1 MEEQQQHK
9 VSQQQGESSP
19 ASLRPAQ
26 GGLGGS
32 FLSAGLAACLL
43 LIQMELADLQEEGRE
58 KKKKKRERKKKQTLR
73 NSIKA
78 VASFRKRKI
87 LTLNVVSVP
96 FFCKSI

>member
-1 MEEQQQHK
+1 MEEQQQHE
-9 VSQQQGESSP
+9 VSKQQGESSP

-58 KKKKKRERKKKQTLR
+58 KKKRERKKKQTLR

>member
-1 MEEQQQHK
+1 M
-9 VSQQQGESSP
+9 SQQQGESSP

-43 LIQMELADLQEEGRE
+43 LIQMELADLQEEGR